1 MVKSWFTCAALV
13 VFLTFTTEVV
23 CNKGLPVSLT
33 IQVTPGDTVT
43 LPATYNQHEHVI
55 ALTWNKMDERIEGT
69 RTPVFLYSVSSR
81 SSLSLGP
88 LKDRAL
94 LNKNGSLT
102 ILNVTV
108 KDEGQ
113 YVMTVLID
121 AVGQQE
127 HYVYLDVLAPPLVT
141 VGLQSPLRVS
151 LRSSVILNCTVE
163 KTSSTD
169 PSIFWLRDGQPL
181 PPATV
186 QLVIDGQDVY
196 RSSLMMQSVGKADS
210 GNYTCV
216 AQQGRSWQTDSLS
229 LVVVYPAAIVN
240 VTGPVKVKAGG
251 TALLWCTADGNP
263 TPEVYWQKD
272 GSDDIL
278 AAAMYHGTAG
288 SLLVLPDLNVKDS
301 DHYICT
307 ASNALGQPDKR
318 IVPVIVIEESSLA
331 TTAAQLGHGDET
343 EWTAILGGAAGGAT
357 ILLII
362 LLVALVFT
370 KRAKI
375 EAGRSDDH
383 VFSVSDP
390 VPKRLQNNFIEKEKL
405 GLPKDEEQIL
415 YVQETSGKAVIA
427 RTGIHH
433 ADTRLSQT
441 KMCDIPDG
449 SEDLIQV
456 LPCCETLNDH
466 SIT

>member
-1 MVKSWFTCAALV
+1 MVMSWSTCTALLL
-13 VFLTFTTEVV
+13 FLTFTTEVV

-43 LPATYNQHEHVI
+43 LPATYNRHEHVI

-181 PPATV
+181 PPSAV
-186 QLVIDGQDVY
+186 QLVIDAQDVY
-196 RSSLMMQSVGKADS
+196 RSSLMMSSVGKADS

-229 LVVVYPAAIVN
+229 LVVVYPASIVN
-240 VTGPVKVKAGG
+240 VTGPVKVKSGG

-288 SLLVLPDLNVKDS
+288 SLLVLPDLHVKDS
-301 DHYICT
+301 DHYTCT
-307 ASNALGQPDKR
+307 ASNALGQPDKK

-331 TTAAQLGHGDET
+331 TTAQLGQGDET

-362 LLVALVFT
+362 LLVALVCT

-390 VPKRLQNNFIEKEKL
+390 VPKRLENNFIEKEKL
-405 GLPKDEEQIL
+405 GLQKRDEQIL
-415 YVQETSGKAVIA
+415 YVQETCGKAVIT

-433 ADTRLSQT
+433 TDLRSQT

-456 LPCCETLNDH
+456 LPCCEKLTDH

>member
-1 MVKSWFTCAALV
+1 MVMPWSTCTALAV
-13 VFLTFTTEVV
+13 ILAFTTEVV

-33 IQVTPGDTVT
+33 IQVTPGETVT

-81 SSLSLGP
+81 NSLSLGP

-102 ILNVTV
+102 IMNVTV

-113 YVMTVLID
+113 YVMTVLVD

-127 HYVYLDVLAPPLVT
+127 HYVYLDVLAPPMVT

-151 LRSSVILNCTVE
+151 LHSSVILNCTVE

-169 PSIFWLRDGQPL
+169 PSIFWLRDGQSL
-181 PPATV
+181 PPAAV
-186 QLVIDGQDVY
+186 QLVIDAQDVY
-196 RSSLMMQSVGKADS
+196 RSSLTMTSVGKADS

-216 AQQGRSWQTDSLS
+216 AQQGRSSQTDSLS

-278 AAAMYHGTAG
+278 SAAMYHGTAG

-301 DHYICT
+301 DHYVCT
-307 ASNALGQPDKR
+307 ASNTLGKPDRK
-318 IVPVIVIEESSLA
+318 IVPVIVIEDSSPA
-331 TTAAQLGHGDET
+331 TTAQMGQGDET

-375 EAGRSDDH
+375 DAGRSDDH

-390 VPKRLQNNFIEKEKL
+390 VPKRLENNFIEKEKL
-405 GLPKDEEQIL
+405 GLQKDGEQIL
-415 YVQETSGKAVIA
+415 YVHESSGKAVIT

-433 ADTRLSQT
+433 AERRRSQN
-441 KMCDIPDG
+441 KMSDIPDG

-456 LPCCETLNDH
+456 LPCCETLTDH